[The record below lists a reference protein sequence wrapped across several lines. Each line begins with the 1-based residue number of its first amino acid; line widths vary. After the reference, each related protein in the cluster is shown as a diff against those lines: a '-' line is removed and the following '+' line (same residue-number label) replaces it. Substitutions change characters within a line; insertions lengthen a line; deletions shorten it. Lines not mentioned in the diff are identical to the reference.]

1 MKQLTGDTSCK
12 GNGVWIPL
20 GTILLKALWNCI
32 TTARKLD
39 AAGSVRATG
48 NLQVSVSRS
57 TFHLN
62 VSNVVVRV
70 VLMRGSAKAR
80 NESEGLR
87 AQR

>member
-39 AAGSVRATG
+39 AAGSVRAT
-48 NLQVSVSRS
+48 VSRS

-62 VSNVVVRV
+62 VSDVVVRV